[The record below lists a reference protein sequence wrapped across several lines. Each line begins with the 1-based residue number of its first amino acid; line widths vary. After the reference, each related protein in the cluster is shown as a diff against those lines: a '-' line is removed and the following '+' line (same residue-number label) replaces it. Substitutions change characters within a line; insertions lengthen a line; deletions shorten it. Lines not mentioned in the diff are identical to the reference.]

1 MKKRIFALLLCV
13 VMLAS
18 MIPLMGAS
26 VSDNGGTGT
35 VAVSPAAAPVS
46 EDSKAV
52 ITAAGGDG
60 AYQWQIYAGND
71 VWANIAGQTGAQLT
85 VSYGMVCGLMDG
97 GKAYVRCRVTN
108 GENEAYSSPVEIV
121 IAGNEEENSGRIALF
136 ARAARPVTADEQNGD
151 IALSRPVAA
160 DEPVGTVVREAYV
173 LGEPVITLP
182 GAATPAPTATPAA
195 EATPAPTATPAAE
208 ATPAPAEDTDETPAE
223 EPAPVPDAEAPAEDG
238 AEAEP
243 SPAPA
248 EEAAASPAPVTEAAE
263 ENTAAPAQDA
273 EAAPTAARS
282 ISAPALRLAPL
293 RRFSSVDTDQPAE
306 TGNES
311 DATPTPA
318 PETYH
323 IRINY
328 VFEDGTTQAAN
339 PWTAKLAAGS
349 SYSATVVSPAIVG
362 YAPDQ
367 DSVNVEVTNID
378 GDVKYTVTYKPSKVN
393 YTVRHYV
400 QNTMDDGY
408 TLADTATGKAFTN
421 ALVSSLGN
429 LSKEY
434 EGCYSLLY
442 DDTVRIAADGSTVI
456 DIKYDRY
463 YYLLNFDLGGGY
475 GVEPIYA
482 RYGAPVSVG
491 TPAKAGYIFA
501 GWDRELPKT
510 VPAENVTYK
519 ALWTIGDQAK
529 VTVVI
534 WGENADDEKY
544 SFYGNSEIQAK
555 PGTTLTKDDLTHIL
569 ICEKE
574 EHNHEAA
581 GCTLTCSHVHT
592 LACYGLRENASSTNP
607 NSNRAIWNHSYP
619 EAYFSQLGLEDGYL
633 YYDDE
638 NARYDSVDNYY
649 LRLNGAYYK
658 LNSRQ
663 FNALKGKE
671 VGKTSD
677 NTHNYPDYYYKYK
690 VNISGMSCTHTHSDA
705 CYTCGKEAHTHGES
719 CYTSPLD
726 MDATLWELV
735 KSDEITVA
743 ADGTSII
750 NVYYDR
756 VEFTL
761 HFRKANSGRD
771 DYGTITAKWGANIRD
786 AFNAKCTDAGTS
798 NWSEKSSAGGPWTSY
813 LDIMPATDRKYYA
826 NTQGHGTSTAYYYV
840 EGLDGK
846 DKLFY
851 TNTSTGT
858 GYIVTEEEFIEIT
871 GFTFNAA
878 RSTKVDEDFDGAKFY
893 YTRNSYTLNFYN
905 YNGEIE
911 GSSKTVQYEAPLGSY
926 NFTPNYPAGLEPNA
940 YEFAGWYTTAGCYAG
955 SEANLS
961 AMTMPASDL
970 ILYAKWAPKTHTV
983 KTWLTDK
990 LDEAVIVGNSNS
1002 NEQTVPHG
1010 GTAEAPETPTRGNY
1024 TFVGWFYKDDNGT
1037 EKAFDFSM
1045 PVNRDLV
1052 LYAKWSSSTLV
1063 KYTIKYQ
1070 LQDGTTIA
1078 PDTTGSALAG
1088 TTKTFDAKTGDELN
1102 EGYCS
1107 GYYPTTNSHSMVMN
1121 IDGGNEF
1128 IFSYVVKEKVPY
1140 TVKYLEKG
1148 TNKELLT
1155 SKTVENTAAVV
1166 TETFVPIT
1174 GYRPDAYQKRLVL
1187 SATESENVIIFYYEK
1202 DEVHAPVQ
1210 VIHWTQNI
1218 AGDDYTEYQSSTDLN
1233 GEIGKPYS
1241 AEPITIPGFD
1251 FKCGKVG
1258 DTETALAEGKLTA
1271 NVTADGLVLNLYYDR
1286 IKYPYEFRFVEK
1298 DSDPEKQLADS
1309 VTGSARYQAQVTQ
1322 TAKTIPGYT
1331 LASADSQNIII
1342 DIEDGTTAVKNV
1354 KTFYYTEQ
1362 TVDIKYVV
1370 VGPTGCGTLDNYQ
1383 ENQLK
1388 VINGDVKGSLPTAAK
1403 GFRFVGWYTDEACND
1418 NDAVDEEWVK
1428 DNKLTPGKTKNYGT
1442 EADTKMGYEAA
1453 TYYAKFEYDVADLT
1467 ITKQGCDG
1475 IDENQSFIF
1484 NVTGADGYSKRVAI
1498 NGNGSV
1504 TITGLKIGAYTVTE
1518 ETRWSWRY
1526 TPSGNVQTITLQPT
1540 GENVVA
1546 FANSRTGLKWLGGD
1560 AYNQNIFGG

>member
-26 VSDNGGTGT
+26 ASDNGGTGT

-121 IAGNEEENSGRIALF
+121 IAGNEEENSGGIALF

-160 DEPVGTVVREAYV
+160 DEAVGTVVREAYV

-208 ATPAPAEDTDETPAE
+208 ATPAPAEDTDEAPAE
-223 EPAPVPDAEAPAEDG
+223 EPAPAPDAEAPAEDG
-238 AEAEP
+238 EEATP

-293 RRFSSVDTDQPAE
+293 RRFSSVDTDEPAE
-306 TGNES
+306 PGDAS

-318 PETYH
+318 PDTYH

-328 VFEDGTTQAAN
+328 VFENEEQAAN

-362 YAPDQ
+362 YAPKAEQTKID
-367 DSVNVEVTNID
+367 VNVEKISDNVTIN
-378 GDVKYTVTYKPSKVN
+378 VYYYPSEVSF
-393 YTVRHYV
+393 TVRHYQ
-400 QNTMDDGY
+400 QNTDNDNYTLVSTEPKTGY
-408 TLADTATGKAFTN
+408 TNAQVGDKLAAADTGF
-421 ALVSSLGN
+421 
-429 LSKEY
+429 
-434 EGCYSLLY
+434 YSLLY
-442 DDTVRIAADGSTVI
+442 DTTVRIAADGSTVI

-463 YYLLNFDLGGGY
+463 YYLLNFDLDGGY

-501 GWDRELPKT
+501 GWDGELPKT
-510 VPAENVTYK
+510 VPAHNDKLTAKWTEDK
-519 ALWTIGDQAK
+519 AGF
-529 VTVVI
+529 TVVF
-534 WGENADDEKY
+534 WYENADPETDGTYKY
-544 SFYGNSEIQAK
+544 SVAGTYTPADVA
-555 PGTTLTKDDLTHIL
+555 PGTQKKSEDYKNQSFTGRDADHFT
-569 ICEKE
+569 
-574 EHNHEAA
+574 
-581 GCTLTCSHVHT
+581 
-592 LACYGLRENASSTNP
+592 YNA
-607 NSNRAIWNHSYP
+607 
-619 EAYFSQLGLEDGYL
+619 D
-633 YYDDE
+633 
-638 NARYDSVDNYY
+638 
-649 LRLNGAYYK
+649 
-658 LNSRQ
+658 
-663 FNALKGKE
+663 
-671 VGKTSD
+671 
-677 NTHNYPDYYYKYK
+677 K
-690 VNISGMSCTHTHSDA
+690 VET
-705 CYTCGKEAHTHGES
+705 
-719 CYTSPLD
+719 
-726 MDATLWELV
+726 V
-735 KSDEITVA
+735 TVA
-743 ADGTSII
+743 GDGSTVL
-750 NVYYDR
+750 NV
-756 VEFTL
+756 
-761 HFRKANSGRD
+761 
-771 DYGTITAKWGANIRD
+771 
-786 AFNAKCTDAGTS
+786 
-798 NWSEKSSAGGPWTSY
+798 
-813 LDIMPATDRKYYA
+813 
-826 NTQGHGTSTAYYYV
+826 
-840 EGLDGK
+840 
-846 DKLFY
+846 
-851 TNTSTGT
+851 
-858 GYIVTEEEFIEIT
+858 
-871 GFTFNAA
+871 
-878 RSTKVDEDFDGAKFY
+878 Y
-893 YTRNSYTLNFYN
+893 YTRNSYTLTFRELNCNKWWHSHSDSCYKTVKTITAKYGADIHGNFPIKDGNKTIWWNVPKGCKSFKPGTRLGSIDTMPGENITFTKNDSESGADIYYYIEALEGQTGTYTHGGKNFILYKTINISRSGYLTYSEEFHDIIGFTQWWSDPAFTKMEQGGKTSGINKKNYLCYTRNSYNLKFYN
-905 YNGEIE
+905 YNTYVDGKG
-911 GSSKTVQYEAPLGSY
+911 GSVQYEAPLGSY
-926 NFTPNYPAGLEPNA
+926 DFTPDYPAGLEPNA
-940 YEFAGWYTTAGCYAG
+940 YEFGGWYTTAGCYAG

-961 AMTMPASDL
+961 AMTMPASDV

-990 LDEAVIVGNSNS
+990 LDEAVNVGNS

-1010 GTAEAPETPTRGNY
+1010 SKAVAPETPTRGNY

-1045 PVNRDLV
+1045 PVHRDLD
-1052 LYAKWSSSTLV
+1052 LYAKWSSNTLAE
-1063 KYTIKYQ
+1063 YTIKYQ
-1070 LQDGTTIA
+1070 LEDGTTIA

-1088 TTKTFDAKTGDELN
+1088 TTKTLDAKTGDELN
-1102 EGYCS
+1102 EGYRT
-1107 GYYPTTNSHSMVMN
+1107 GYYPKTNSHSMVMN

-1148 TNKELLT
+1148 TNIELAE
-1155 SKTVENTAAVV
+1155 SKNVETTAAVV
-1166 TETFVPIT
+1166 TETFVPIK

-1187 SATESENVIIFYYEK
+1187 SATESKNVIIFYYEK
-1202 DEVHAPVQ
+1202 DSVHAPVQ

-1218 AGDDYTEYQSSTDLN
+1218 AGEGYTEYQSSTDLN

-1241 AEPITIPGFD
+1241 AEPITIPGFEY
-1251 FKCGKVG
+1251 KCGKVG

-1271 NVTADGLVLNLYYDR
+1271 NVTAEGLVLNFYYDR
-1286 IKYPYEFRFVEK
+1286 IEYPYEFRFVEK

-1331 LASADSQNIII
+1331 LASAESQSIII

-1362 TVDIKYVV
+1362 TVDIKYEV
-1370 VGPTGCGTLDNYQ
+1370 VGPEGCGTLDNYQ

-1388 VINGDVKGSLPTAAK
+1388 VINGDVEGSLPAAAK
-1403 GFRFVGWYTDEACND
+1403 GFKFVGWYTDEACN
-1418 NDAVDEEWVK
+1418 NAVDEKWVT

-1442 EADTKMGYEAA
+1442 DENPIMGYEAA

-1467 ITKQGCDG
+1467 ITKQGWED

-1484 NVTGADGYSKRVAI
+1484 DVTSPDGYSTRVAI

-1504 TITGLKIGAYTVTE
+1504 IIKGLKIGTYTVTE
-1518 ETRWSWRY
+1518 VTNWSWRY
-1526 TPSGNVQTITLQPT
+1526 TPSGNSQTITLQPT
-1540 GENVVA
+1540 GKNEVA

-1560 AYNQNIFGG
+1560 AYNKNVFGG